1 MFSWLRGR
9 KPRFRIPDAD
19 WQATLAEA
27 RVVGA
32 RSPDELERLNAL
44 CAEFLARK
52 RFSATH
58 ELELDERKC
67 RLIAVQACL
76 PVLHLGFDWLKGWRE
91 VIVYPGQF
99 RVRRHDHDEDTHVVS
114 EWDDELS
121 GESWSHGPIVLS
133 WADIEQDLADP
144 FEGFNVV
151 IHEIAH
157 KLDGLDGALD
167 GAPPLPG
174 PARRRRWAEVMQ
186 RAYDAHV
193 KAVEKGRDTVL
204 DPYAA
209 EAEDE
214 FFAVVSEFYFTA
226 PDVLAEHH
234 PEVHAEFAAF
244 YGPVP
249 VPPQSS

>member
-1 MFSWLRGR
+1 MLGWLKRRREG
-9 KPRFRIPDAD
+9 FRIADAD

-27 RVVGA
+27 RIVGA
-32 RSPDELERLNAL
+32 RPPDELERLNAL

-52 RFSATH
+52 RFSPTH
-58 ELELDERKC
+58 DLELDERKC

-76 PVLHLGFDWLKGWRE
+76 PVLQLGFDWLKGWRE

-99 RVRRHDHDEDTHVVS
+99 RVRRRDHDEDTAVVH
-114 EWDDELS
+114 EWDDELA

-167 GAPPLPG
+167 GGPPLPG
-174 PARRRRWAEVMQ
+174 AQRRRRWAEVMQ

-193 KAVEKGRDTVL
+193 AEVEAGRETVL
-204 DPYAA
+204 DAYAA

-214 FFAVVSEFYFTA
+214 FFAVLSEYYFTA
-226 PDVLAEHH
+226 PDVLAEHY
-234 PEVHAEFAAF
+234 AEAYGELRAF
-244 YGPVP
+244 YGAVP
-249 VPPQSS
+249 MPAD